1 MALTAPMG
9 LAATAQNNS
18 RVYILAIV
26 TSMGAF
32 LFGYDLAFIG
42 TSIEL
47 DPFKRYLMKCIYF
60 FQIWTN
66 LLKGLRTRWRIR
78 GRPKRIFRQHSVTTS
93 SRMFLRFS
101 RGSTCW

>member
-1 MALTAPMG
+1 MTPTVQGASINAP
-9 LAATAQNNS
+9 QHNV

-47 DPFKRYLMKCIYF
+47 GPFKR
-60 FQIWTN
+60 
-66 LLKGLRTRWRIR
+66 
-78 GRPKRIFRQHSVTTS
+78 
-93 SRMFLRFS
+93 
-101 RGSTCW
+101 